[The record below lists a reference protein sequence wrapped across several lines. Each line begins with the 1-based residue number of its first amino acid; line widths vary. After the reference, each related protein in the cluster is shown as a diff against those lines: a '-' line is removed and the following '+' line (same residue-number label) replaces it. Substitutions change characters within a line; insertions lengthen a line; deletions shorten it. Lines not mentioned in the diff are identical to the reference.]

1 MRCSLLRY
9 DLVKRDYC
17 MRDGHQVKPY
27 FRACEH
33 FNEILGRFG
42 GWTAP
47 VKEEPKQLTPN
58 MESKM
63 EIESDKIYN
72 MDCLEGMRR
81 IPTASIDAIK

>member
-1 MRCSLLRY
+1 MDTNFVYSDEPCCLRCSLLRY

-47 VKEEPKQLTPN
+47 VKEEPKQLT
-58 MESKM
+58 
-63 EIESDKIYN
+63 
-72 MDCLEGMRR
+72 LF
-81 IPTASIDAIK
+81 